1 MSGSKRK
8 LLKELCSLES
18 STACDDRERWAYS
31 AATRS
36 TTTTQGRGTAM
47 EASPVVMMLNQRY
60 MEVPPSDHR
69 SQLHRNCLACYGPPP
84 PDTFFSVKSVEL
96 SLSNLLR
103 REKKAILSSLHHPNI
118 ISYLGF
124 DGVVVEAPHGPS
136 PSPL

>member
-1 MSGSKRK
+1 MLKRCGEERMG
-8 LLKELCSLES
+8 KE
-18 STACDDRERWAYS
+18 
-31 AATRS
+31 
-36 TTTTQGRGTAM
+36 
-47 EASPVVMMLNQRY
+47 RY